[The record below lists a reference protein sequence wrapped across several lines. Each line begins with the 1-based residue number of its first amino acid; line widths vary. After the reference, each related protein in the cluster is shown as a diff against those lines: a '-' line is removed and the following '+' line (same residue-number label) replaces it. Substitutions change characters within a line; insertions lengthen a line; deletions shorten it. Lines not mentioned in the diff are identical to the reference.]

1 MQRQDHLLLSP
12 SLGAHKTLTSFHFGQ
27 PGTGPKIYIQA
38 SLHAEELPGMLAAYH
53 LRPLLERL
61 DAAGQ
66 ISGNVVLVPMANP
79 IGAAQRV
86 QHKPVGRFE
95 LDSGE
100 NFNRY
105 YPDFARHIA
114 DEVLPTLGKDA
125 VANVALVRQAMG
137 RHLEQWIPKT
147 ELHSLRR
154 TLLQLSFDADYVLD
168 LHCDCEAVMHFYC
181 EEACWS
187 ALEPLAHYLQSRA
200 ILLAKNSGSSPFDE
214 CLSGVW
220 WRLGERIA
228 ANTAY
233 WLMMLGAVG
242 VLVTTIILK
251 FGASWVF
258 LYPLSFYGSGDW
270 GNDDGEDIVYDWPG
284 YNNGNLEIS
293 LSQLFT
299 AHGTAPPDPD
309 PDTGTAPVDTGT
321 PPVDTGVPAPVDT
334 GTGEGPPD
342 RVGLAGDRVSVD
354 GIGGCQVVAA
364 SPGWGVALLAL
375 GGVLRR
381 RR

>member
-1 MQRQDHLLLSP
+1 MQRQDHPLLSP
-12 SLGAHKTLTSFHFGQ
+12 SLGVHKTLTSFHFGQ

-79 IGAAQRV
+79 IGASQRV
-86 QHKPVGRFE
+86 QHKPAGRFE

-125 VANVALVRQAMG
+125 AANVALVRQAM
-137 RHLEQWIPKT
+137 RRYLAQWIPKT

-220 WRLGERIA
+220 WRLAEMIA
-228 ANTAY
+228 ARGLHTP
-233 WLMMLGAVG
+233 LPQSCHS
-242 VLVTTIILK
+242 TTIELRGEAEVQHELAAQDAAAI
-251 FGASWVF
+251 ADF
-258 LYPLSFYGSGDW
+258 L
-270 GNDDGEDIVYDWPG
+270 
-284 YNNGNLEIS
+284 
-293 LSQLFT
+293 
-299 AHGTAPPDPD
+299 
-309 PDTGTAPVDTGT
+309 
-321 PPVDTGVPAPVDT
+321 
-334 GTGEGPPD
+334 
-342 RVGLAGDRVSVD
+342 RGL
-354 GIGGCQVVAA
+354 
-364 SPGWGVALLAL
+364 
-375 GGVLRR
+375 GVLRDAPAAPVPAAACKATPLAGSETLYASSPGMVVFAANPGDTLKAGELVAEIIDPINQR
-381 RR
+381 IERICAGVDGVLYARIRDRYVTAGCELAKIAGAVPFKSGELLGA

>member
-125 VANVALVRQAMG
+125 VANVVLVRQAMG
-137 RHLEQWIPKT
+137 RYLEQWIPKT

-154 TLLQLSFDADYVLD
+154 ALLQLSFDADYVLD

-220 WRLGERIA
+220 WRLAEMIA
-228 ANTAY
+228 ARGLEAP
-233 WLMMLGAVG
+233 LPQSCHS
-242 VLVTTIILK
+242 TTIELRGEAQVQHELAAQDAAALADFLRIL
-251 FGASWVF
+251 
-258 LYPLSFYGSGDW
+258 
-270 GNDDGEDIVYDWPG
+270 
-284 YNNGNLEIS
+284 
-293 LSQLFT
+293 
-299 AHGTAPPDPD
+299 
-309 PDTGTAPVDTGT
+309 
-321 PPVDTGVPAPVDT
+321 
-334 GTGEGPPD
+334 
-342 RVGLAGDRVSVD
+342 
-354 GIGGCQVVAA
+354 
-364 SPGWGVALLAL
+364 
-375 GGVLRR
+375 GVLRDAPPAPMPAAACKPTPLAGSETLCAVSPGMVVFAAHPGDTLKAGELVAEIIDPINQR
-381 RR
+381 SERICAGVDGVLYARIRDRYVTAGCELAKIAGAVPFKSGELLGA

>member
-86 QHKPVGRFE
+86 QHKPMGRFE

-154 TLLQLSFDADYVLD
+154 ALLQLSFDADYVLD

-220 WRLGERIA
+220 WRLAEMIA
-228 ANTAY
+228 ARGLEAPLPQSCHSTTIELRGEAQVQHE
-233 WLMMLGAVG
+233 LAAQDAAALADFLRSLG
-242 VLVTTIILK
+242 VLR
-251 FGASWVF
+251 
-258 LYPLSFYGSGDW
+258 D
-270 GNDDGEDIVYDWPG
+270 
-284 YNNGNLEIS
+284 
-293 LSQLFT
+293 
-299 AHGTAPPDPD
+299 APP
-309 PDTGTAPVDTGT
+309 APMPAAACKPT
-321 PPVDTGVPAPVDT
+321 P
-334 GTGEGPPD
+334 
-342 RVGLAGDRVSVD
+342 LAGSETL
-354 GIGGCQVVAA
+354 CAA
-364 SPGWGVALLAL
+364 SPGMVVFAAHPGDTLKAGEMVAEIIDPINQRSERICAGVD
-375 GGVLRR
+375 GVLYARIR
-381 RR
+381 DRYVTAGCELAKIAGAVPFKSGELLGA

>member
-38 SLHAEELPGMLAAYH
+38 SLHAEELPGMLTAYH

-86 QHKPVGRFE
+86 QHKPMGRFE

-154 TLLQLSFDADYVLD
+154 ALLQLSFDADYVLD

-220 WRLGERIA
+220 WRLAEMIA
-228 ANTAY
+228 ARGLEAPLPQSCHSTTIELRGEAQVQHE
-233 WLMMLGAVG
+233 LAAQDAAALADFLRSLG
-242 VLVTTIILK
+242 VLR
-251 FGASWVF
+251 
-258 LYPLSFYGSGDW
+258 D
-270 GNDDGEDIVYDWPG
+270 
-284 YNNGNLEIS
+284 
-293 LSQLFT
+293 
-299 AHGTAPPDPD
+299 APP
-309 PDTGTAPVDTGT
+309 APMPAAACKPT
-321 PPVDTGVPAPVDT
+321 P
-334 GTGEGPPD
+334 
-342 RVGLAGDRVSVD
+342 LAGSETL
-354 GIGGCQVVAA
+354 CAA
-364 SPGWGVALLAL
+364 SPGMVVFAAHPGDTLKAGELVAEIIDPINQRSERICAGVD
-375 GGVLRR
+375 GVLYARIR
-381 RR
+381 DRYVTAGCELAKIAGAVPFKSGELLGA

>member
-86 QHKPVGRFE
+86 QHKPMGRFE

-105 YPDFARHIA
+105 YPDFARQIA

-125 VANVALVRQAMG
+125 LANVALVRQAMG
-137 RHLEQWIPKT
+137 RYLEQWIPKT

-154 TLLQLSFDADYVLD
+154 ALLQLSFDADYVLD

-220 WRLGERIA
+220 WRLAEMIVARGLEAPLPQSCHSTTIELRGEAEVQHELA
-228 ANTAY
+228 AQDAAA
-233 WLMMLGAVG
+233 LADFLRSLG
-242 VLVTTIILK
+242 VLR
-251 FGASWVF
+251 
-258 LYPLSFYGSGDW
+258 D
-270 GNDDGEDIVYDWPG
+270 
-284 YNNGNLEIS
+284 
-293 LSQLFT
+293 
-299 AHGTAPPDPD
+299 APP
-309 PDTGTAPVDTGT
+309 APMPAAACKPT
-321 PPVDTGVPAPVDT
+321 P
-334 GTGEGPPD
+334 
-342 RVGLAGDRVSVD
+342 LAGSETL
-354 GIGGCQVVAA
+354 CAA
-364 SPGWGVALLAL
+364 SPGMVVFAANPGDTLKAGELVAEIIDPINQRSERICAGVD
-375 GGVLRR
+375 GVLYARIR
-381 RR
+381 DRYVTAGCELAKIAGAVPFKSGELLGA

>member
-86 QHKPVGRFE
+86 QHKPMGRFE

-154 TLLQLSFDADYVLD
+154 ALLQLSFDADYVLD

-220 WRLGERIA
+220 WRLAEMIA
-228 ANTAY
+228 ARGLEAPLPQSCHSTTIELRGEAQVQHE
-233 WLMMLGAVG
+233 LAAQDAAALADFLRSLG
-242 VLVTTIILK
+242 VLR
-251 FGASWVF
+251 
-258 LYPLSFYGSGDW
+258 D
-270 GNDDGEDIVYDWPG
+270 
-284 YNNGNLEIS
+284 
-293 LSQLFT
+293 
-299 AHGTAPPDPD
+299 APP
-309 PDTGTAPVDTGT
+309 APMPAAACKPT
-321 PPVDTGVPAPVDT
+321 P
-334 GTGEGPPD
+334 
-342 RVGLAGDRVSVD
+342 LAGSETL
-354 GIGGCQVVAA
+354 CAA
-364 SPGWGVALLAL
+364 SPGVVVFAANPGDTLKAGELVAEIIDPINQRSERICAGVD
-375 GGVLRR
+375 GVLYARIR
-381 RR
+381 DRYVTAGCELAKIAGAVPFKSGELLGA

>member
-154 TLLQLSFDADYVLD
+154 ALLQLSFDADYVLD

-220 WRLGERIA
+220 WRLAEMIA
-228 ANTAY
+228 ARGLEAPLPQSCHSTTIELRGEAQVQHE
-233 WLMMLGAVG
+233 LAAQDAAALADFLRSLG
-242 VLVTTIILK
+242 VLR
-251 FGASWVF
+251 
-258 LYPLSFYGSGDW
+258 D
-270 GNDDGEDIVYDWPG
+270 
-284 YNNGNLEIS
+284 
-293 LSQLFT
+293 
-299 AHGTAPPDPD
+299 APP
-309 PDTGTAPVDTGT
+309 APMPAAACKPT
-321 PPVDTGVPAPVDT
+321 P
-334 GTGEGPPD
+334 
-342 RVGLAGDRVSVD
+342 LAGSETL
-354 GIGGCQVVAA
+354 CAA
-364 SPGWGVALLAL
+364 SPGMVVFAANPGDTLKAGELVAEIIDPINQRSERICAGVD
-375 GGVLRR
+375 GVLYARIR
-381 RR
+381 DRYVTAGCELAKIAGAVPFKSGELLGA

>member
-86 QHKPVGRFE
+86 QHKPMGRFE

-154 TLLQLSFDADYVLD
+154 ALLQLSFDADYVLD

-220 WRLGERIA
+220 WRLAEMIA
-228 ANTAY
+228 ARGLEAPLPQSCHSTTIELRGEAQVQHE
-233 WLMMLGAVG
+233 LAAQDAAALADFLRSLG
-242 VLVTTIILK
+242 VLR
-251 FGASWVF
+251 
-258 LYPLSFYGSGDW
+258 D
-270 GNDDGEDIVYDWPG
+270 
-284 YNNGNLEIS
+284 
-293 LSQLFT
+293 
-299 AHGTAPPDPD
+299 APP
-309 PDTGTAPVDTGT
+309 APMPAAACKPT
-321 PPVDTGVPAPVDT
+321 P
-334 GTGEGPPD
+334 
-342 RVGLAGDRVSVD
+342 LAGSETL
-354 GIGGCQVVAA
+354 CAA
-364 SPGWGVALLAL
+364 SPGMVVFAANPGDTLKAGELVAEIIDPISQRSERICAGVD
-375 GGVLRR
+375 GVLYARIR
-381 RR
+381 DRYVTAGCELAKIAGAVPFKSGELLGA

>member
-1 MQRQDHLLLSP
+1 MQRQDHPLVSP
-12 SLGAHKTLTSFHFGQ
+12 SLGVQKTLTSFHFGK

-66 ISGNVVLVPMANP
+66 IQGDVVLVPMANP

-86 QHKPVGRFE
+86 QHKPAGRFE

-105 YPDFARHIA
+105 YPDFACHIA
-114 DEVLPTLGKDA
+114 NEVLPDLGKDA
-125 VANVALVRQAMG
+125 ATNVAKVRQAMG
-137 RHLEQWIPKT
+137 RYLQQWTPKT

-187 ALEPLAHYLQSRA
+187 ALEPLAHFLQSRA
-200 ILLAKNSGSSPFDE
+200 ILLAKNSGSRPFDE

-220 WRLGERIA
+220 WRLAEMIA
-228 ANTAY
+228 ARGLDAPLPQSCHSTTIELRGEAEVQHA
-233 WLMMLGAVG
+233 LAAQDAAAIAEFLRGLG
-242 VLVTTIILK
+242 VLRDVPAK
-251 FGASWVF
+251 
-258 LYPLSFYGSGDW
+258 P
-270 GNDDGEDIVYDWPG
+270 
-284 YNNGNLEIS
+284 
-293 LSQLFT
+293 
-299 AHGTAPPDPD
+299 
-309 PDTGTAPVDTGT
+309 
-321 PPVDTGVPAPVDT
+321 VPAPACRATPLAGSETLYANTPGMVVFAAQPGDRLKVGDLVAEVIDPISNHSERICAGVDGLLYARIRDRYVTT
-334 GTGEGPPD
+334 GCELAKIAGTVAFKTGE
-342 RVGLAGDRVSVD
+342 
-354 GIGGCQVVAA
+354 
-364 SPGWGVALLAL
+364 LLGA
-375 GGVLRR
+375 
-381 RR
+381 

>member
-86 QHKPVGRFE
+86 QHKPMGRFE

-220 WRLGERIA
+220 WRLAEMIA
-228 ANTAY
+228 ARGLEAPLPQSCHSTTIELRGEAQVQHE
-233 WLMMLGAVG
+233 LAAQDAAALADFLRSLG
-242 VLVTTIILK
+242 VLR
-251 FGASWVF
+251 
-258 LYPLSFYGSGDW
+258 D
-270 GNDDGEDIVYDWPG
+270 
-284 YNNGNLEIS
+284 
-293 LSQLFT
+293 
-299 AHGTAPPDPD
+299 APP
-309 PDTGTAPVDTGT
+309 APMPAAACKPT
-321 PPVDTGVPAPVDT
+321 P
-334 GTGEGPPD
+334 
-342 RVGLAGDRVSVD
+342 LAGSETL
-354 GIGGCQVVAA
+354 CAA
-364 SPGWGVALLAL
+364 SPGVVVFATNPGDTLKAGELVAEIIDPINQRSERICAGVD
-375 GGVLRR
+375 GVLYARIR
-381 RR
+381 DRYVTAGCELAKIAGAVPFKSGELLGA

>member
-1 MQRQDHLLLSP
+1 MQCQDHPLLSP

-53 LRPLLERL
+53 VRPLLERL
-61 DAAGQ
+61 DVAGQ

-86 QHKPVGRFE
+86 QHKPTGRFE

-105 YPDFARHIA
+105 YPDFAHHIA

-125 VANVALVRQAMG
+125 AANVALVRQAM
-137 RHLEQWIPKT
+137 RRYLAQWTPKT

-154 TLLQLSFDADYVLD
+154 TLLQLSFDADFVLD

-220 WRLGERIA
+220 WRLAEMIA
-228 ANTAY
+228 ARGLDAPLPQSCHSTTIELRGEAQVQHE
-233 WLMMLGAVG
+233 LAAQDAAALADFLRSLG
-242 VLVTTIILK
+242 VLR
-251 FGASWVF
+251 
-258 LYPLSFYGSGDW
+258 D
-270 GNDDGEDIVYDWPG
+270 
-284 YNNGNLEIS
+284 
-293 LSQLFT
+293 
-299 AHGTAPPDPD
+299 APP
-309 PDTGTAPVDTGT
+309 APMPAAACKPT
-321 PPVDTGVPAPVDT
+321 P
-334 GTGEGPPD
+334 
-342 RVGLAGDRVSVD
+342 LAGSETL
-354 GIGGCQVVAA
+354 CAA
-364 SPGWGVALLAL
+364 SPGMVVFAAHPGDTLKAGELVAEIIDPINQRSERICAGVD
-375 GGVLRR
+375 GVLYARIR
-381 RR
+381 DRYVTAGCELAKIAGAVPFKSGELLGA

>member
-220 WRLGERIA
+220 WRLAEMIA
-228 ANTAY
+228 ARGLEAP
-233 WLMMLGAVG
+233 LPQSCHS
-242 VLVTTIILK
+242 TTIELR
-251 FGASWVF
+251 GEAQVQHELAAQDAAALADF
-258 LYPLSFYGSGDW
+258 LR
-270 GNDDGEDIVYDWPG
+270 
-284 YNNGNLEIS
+284 S
-293 LSQLFT
+293 L
-299 AHGTAPPDPD
+299 
-309 PDTGTAPVDTGT
+309 
-321 PPVDTGVPAPVDT
+321 
-334 GTGEGPPD
+334 
-342 RVGLAGDRVSVD
+342 
-354 GIGGCQVVAA
+354 
-364 SPGWGVALLAL
+364 
-375 GGVLRR
+375 GVLRDAPPAPMPAAACKPTPLAGSETLCAVSPGMVVFAAHPGDTLKAGELVAEIIDPISQR
-381 RR
+381 SERICAGVDGVLYARIRDRYVTAGCELAKIAGAVPFKSGELLGA